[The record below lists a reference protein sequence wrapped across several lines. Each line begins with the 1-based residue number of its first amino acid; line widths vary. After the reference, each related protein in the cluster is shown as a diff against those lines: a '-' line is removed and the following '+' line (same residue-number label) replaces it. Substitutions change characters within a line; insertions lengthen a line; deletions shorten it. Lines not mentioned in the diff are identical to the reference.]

1 MLETDKRLKQASYH
15 NRIVNNSPSFI
26 LFKGLYF
33 LYNNSILLKGVGDGL
48 KPNSKFATKIV
59 VLVVLVIGIAASVG
73 WYVVSGANKGMNVS
87 FSEFEKT
94 IQAQEGQRLSLKE
107 KADGTL
113 QLQTEDGQ
121 YVTQVRPQSQLAEQ
135 LVENY
140 NLSYT
145 FADAGQYNGL
155 FIGGLILASFLT
167 LMILHKKGKLGVGVS
182 SMKNGTSKETPL
194 PEITLDDIG
203 GLPEEMKEEIHQTLS
218 IIKDPKRATQVGIKA
233 PKGILLYGPPG
244 TGKTL
249 LAQAI
254 AREIGATF
262 YSSSGSAFT
271 ELFVGVG
278 ASRVRTL
285 FQNAR
290 KSRPA
295 VIFIDEVDALA
306 GKRKEHGGEESEKTL
321 TELLVQLD
329 GGNDN
334 EGILFIAAT
343 NRKDMLDEAFL
354 RPGRIDYTF
363 NVPLP
368 DTHGRREIIDIHTKG
383 RLLADEV
390 YASLDVLAESTSGF
404 SGAELSSLFETA
416 SKRAIRDGREQ
427 IGKGDLDFAIDRTI
441 LGSTSR
447 TLNDPDTKRRVAIH
461 EAGHALVAALTK
473 PGSVRKATIIPRGQ
487 ALGYV
492 APIQKELHLQ
502 TASELLDQVSMIL
515 AGGVAERLYLGE
527 HSIGVSGDVQQAK
540 DIIERMVDTG
550 LLQDQFMLTFNKG
563 DKELKMQELFGEALK
578 KTETLI
584 HENAAQFEELVNVLF
599 QKETLDGSEVQKI
612 VDGKGVEEVKE
623 LVIIV

>member
-1 MLETDKRLKQASYH
+1 MKL
-15 NRIVNNSPSFI
+15 
-26 LFKGLYF
+26 
-33 LYNNSILLKGVGDGL
+33 
-48 KPNSKFATKIV
+48 NSKFATKIII
-59 VLVVLVIGIAASVG
+59 LVVMVIGIATSIGLVL
-73 WYVVSGANKGMNVS
+73 SGANKGLNVS

-94 IQAQEGQRLSLKE
+94 IQVQEGAQLSLKE

-113 QLQTEDGQ
+113 QLKTKDGL
-121 YVTQVRPQSQLAEQ
+121 YVTKVRPQSQLSEQ
-135 LVENY
+135 LVQKY

-145 FADAGQYNGL
+145 FVDTSQYNE
-155 FIGGLILASFLT
+155 LIVGSLIIAAFLT
-167 LMILHKKGKLGVGVS
+167 LVILHKKGKLGVGVS
-182 SMKNGTSKETPL
+182 SMKNGASKATPL
-194 PEITLDDIG
+194 PDITLNDIG

-218 IIKDPKRATQVGIKA
+218 IIKNPKRATQVGIEA

-254 AREIGATF
+254 AREISATF
-262 YSSSGSAFT
+262 YSSSGSAFA

-290 KSRPA
+290 KARPA

-306 GKRKEHGGEESEKTL
+306 GKRKEHGGDESEKTL

-383 RLLADEV
+383 RLLAKEV

-416 SKRAIRDGREQ
+416 SKRAIRDGREE

-447 TLNDPDTKRRVAIH
+447 TLNDPHTKRRVAIH

-502 TASELLDQVSMIL
+502 TASQLLDQVSMIL

-550 LLQDQFMLTFNKG
+550 LLQDGFTLTFNKTE
-563 DKELKMQELFGEALK
+563 KEVKMQALFSDALK

-584 HENAAQFEELVNVLF
+584 QENAIQFEELVNVLF
-599 QKETLDGSEVQKI
+599 QKETLDGSEVQAI
-612 VDGKGVEEVKE
+612 VDGKGVIEVKE
-623 LVIIV
+623 PVIV

>member
-1 MLETDKRLKQASYH
+1 M
-15 NRIVNNSPSFI
+15 
-26 LFKGLYF
+26 
-33 LYNNSILLKGVGDGL
+33 

-59 VLVVLVIGIAASVG
+59 LLVALVIGAVTGVG
-73 WYVVSGANKGMNVS
+73 WYISSMPKGVELS

-94 IQAQEGQRLSLKE
+94 IQSEVDQKLALKE
-107 KADGTL
+107 SADGTL
-113 QLQTEDGQ
+113 SLQTKEGL
-121 YVTQVRPQSQLAEQ
+121 YITQVRPQSQLAEQ
-135 LVENY
+135 LVEKY
-140 NLSYT
+140 NLSYKY
-145 FADAGQYNGL
+145 ADNGQYSGL
-155 FIGGLILASFLT
+155 IVGGLLIAALLT
-167 LMILHKKGKLGVGVS
+167 LFILHKKGKLGAGVS
-182 SMKNGTSKETPL
+182 SMKNSASKATPL
-194 PEITLDDIG
+194 PNITLDDIG

-254 AREIGATF
+254 AHEIGATF

-290 KSRPA
+290 KQRPA

-368 DTHGRREIIDIHTKG
+368 DTGGRREIIDIHTKG
-383 RLLADEV
+383 RQLADEV
-390 YASLDVLAESTSGF
+390 YATLDGLAESTTGF

-427 IGKGDLDFAIDRTI
+427 IGKSDLDFAIDRTI
-441 LGSTSR
+441 LGSASR
-447 TLNDPDTKRRVAIH
+447 ALNDMDTKRRVAIH

-492 APIQKELHLQ
+492 APIQKEMHLQ
-502 TASELLDQVSMIL
+502 TASELMDQVSMIL
-515 AGGVAERLYLGE
+515 AGGVAERMYLGE

-540 DIIERMVDTG
+540 EIIERMVDTG
-550 LLQDQFMLTFNKG
+550 LLQDSFTLTFNKG
-563 DKELKMQELFGEALK
+563 EKELKMQAIFGVALR

-584 HENAAQFEELVNVLF
+584 QENAAQFEELVNVLF
-599 QKETLDGSEVQKI
+599 RKETLDGAEVQEI
-612 VDGKGVEEVKE
+612 ADGKGVENEKLTVFC
-623 LVIIV
+623 